1 MLKNYIKIA
10 WRNIV
15 KRKSLAVINLLC
27 LSIGFCFALVI
38 GVYITQ
44 QKSINQQFRNIAH
57 QYILRSNRKPEDM
70 GTSITN
76 PAPFS
81 KALKEEYP
89 NLVKNYYRY
98 NPVTNVVSAGD
109 QSFRENI
116 AIGDTNFVSMYGL
129 PVLYGNPERAFDN
142 VNAAVVTASFAKKMF
157 GTENAIGK
165 TIAVQTVVEHVKQ
178 DYTISAV
185 IKDLPYNSVF
195 NQGYFEGYTVFV
207 PGIGN
212 KYYGFGDPL
221 TGWTNNSCVAM
232 VELQDGVLPKDL
244 IGPSK
249 QLLAKYTPDFFQKN
263 LTVEYAAVK
272 DFYLHDNDNAVERMI
287 TILSI
292 ISIFILMMA
301 IFNFVNISTAAA
313 TYRVREIGLR
323 KVFGSKRVQ
332 IALQFLME
340 AWLLALAGGV
350 LALFLYETTRPW
362 FSGVLGTEMIS
373 VWHFR
378 VQQYAGFVLMV
389 AAIGFL
395 AGAYPAFSVARSGT
409 AISVKGKPQTANSGL
424 LFRRIVLIVQF
435 SMAILVFIGAA
446 IVNKQV
452 HFIFN
457 RDTGYNKDQ
466 LMVLTAFPKQ
476 WDSVG
481 VQKMDAI
488 KQGLL
493 QLPEVTSATLSF
505 DLPDRTQ
512 GAMNLLPVNES
523 ARPIVVPSFV
533 GDEDYG
539 QTFRLRMKEGNFLNH
554 KKNFVPGQIVIN
566 ETAARLLGLDNG
578 AVGKQ
583 LRTPEGAVYTVTGVV
598 KDYNAATLREAIK
611 PLAICHVKDAPGY
624 RYLTLK
630 LKYATAG
637 AVARIKQ
644 EWQKLSPGNPF
655 EYSFMDDKFAALY
668 KSELQLKKAATTA
681 TVLSLII
688 VFLGV
693 FGVVSIM
700 LMKRDKEI
708 AVRKVLGAGLA
719 HIFALFIT
727 EYSWL
732 ILIANLI
739 SWPLAYYF
747 ISQWLKSYAYY
758 TEQGISAYV
767 SVAFI
772 IFGLVCLLVAGRT
785 FKTAL
790 ENPVKSL
797 RNE

>member
-15 KRKSLAVINLLC
+15 KRRSLAAINLLC
-27 LSIGFCFALVI
+27 LSIGFCFALVV
-38 GVYITQ
+38 GVYIAQ
-44 QKSINQQFRNIAH
+44 QKGVNQQFRNIAH
-57 QYILRSNRKPEDM
+57 QYILRSNWKGKDM
-70 GTSITN
+70 GSSVTN
-76 PAPFS
+76 PASFS

-89 NLVKNYYRY
+89 NLIKNYYRY
-98 NPVTNVVSAGD
+98 NPVANVVSAGD
-109 QSFRENI
+109 RSFKENI
-116 AIGDTNFVSMYGL
+116 AIGDTAFVSMYGL
-129 PVLYGNPERAFDN
+129 PVLYGDPGKAFEN

-165 TIAVQTVVEHVKQ
+165 RIAVQTVVEHVKQ
-178 DYTISAV
+178 DYSISAV

-195 NQGYFEGYTVFV
+195 NQGYFEGYSIFV

-212 KYYGFGDPL
+212 QYYGPADPL
-221 TGWTNNSCVAM
+221 TGWTNGCVAM
-232 VELQDGVLPKDL
+232 VELQEGVLPKDL
-244 IGPSK
+244 VMPSK
-249 QLLAKYTPDFFQKN
+249 QLLAKYTPEFVQKN

-287 TILSI
+287 TTLSI
-292 ISIFILMMA
+292 ISVFILLMA

-313 TYRVREIGLR
+313 AYRVKEIGLR
-323 KVFGSKRVQ
+323 KVFGSKRLQ
-332 IALQFLME
+332 IAFQFLLE
-340 AWLLALAGGV
+340 AVLLPLAGGV
-350 LALFLYETTRPW
+350 LALFLYEITRSW
-362 FSGVLGTEMIS
+362 FSGVLGTAMRS
-373 VWHFR
+373 AGHFTI
-378 VQQYAGFVLMV
+378 QQYAGFVLV
-389 AAIGFL
+389 VIAIGLL
-395 AGAYPAFSVARSGT
+395 AGAYPAFSVARSCMAT
-409 AISVKGKPQTANSGL
+409 SVKGKPRTAHSGL
-424 LFRRIVLIVQF
+424 LFRRMVLVVQF

-457 RDTGYNKDQ
+457 RDAGYNKDQ
-466 LMVLTAFPKQ
+466 LMVVTAFPKQ

-505 DLPDRTQ
+505 DLPDRIQ

-523 ARPIVVPSFV
+523 ARPVVIPSFV

-539 QTFRLRMKEGNFLNH
+539 QTFQLHMKEGNFLNYG
-554 KKNFVPGQIVIN
+554 KNFVPGQIVLN
-566 ETAARLLGLDNG
+566 ETAARLLGLGNN
-578 AVGKQ
+578 AVGRQ
-583 LRTPEGAVYTVTGVV
+583 LRTPEGTVYTVTGVV
-598 KDYNAATLREAIK
+598 KDYNTASLREAIA

-624 RYLTLK
+624 RFLTLK
-630 LKYATAG
+630 LKQVTERS
-637 AVARIKQ
+637 VARIK
-644 EWQKLSPGNPF
+644 ETWQRLSPGNPF
-655 EYSFMDDKFAALY
+655 EYNFMDDKFAALY

-681 TVLSLII
+681 TVLSFII
-688 VFLGV
+688 VFLGI

-708 AVRKVLGAGLA
+708 AVRKVLGAGIA
-719 HIFALFIT
+719 NIFTLFIK

-732 ILIANLI
+732 ILIANLV

-747 ISQWLKSYAYY
+747 ISRWLESYAYH
-758 TEQGISAYV
+758 TQQDVSAYV

-772 IFGLVCLLVAGRT
+772 VFGLVCMLVAGRT
-785 FKTAL
+785 LKTAL
-790 ENPVKSL
+790 ANPVKSL
-797 RNE
+797 KNE